1 MWAATGWVIA
11 TWLRVT
17 LALTAA
23 VVVCWLWLGTQSGV
37 FWLVCA
43 AALAIELY
51 LSRQLLREW
60 AHEAR
65 LGCWW
70 WNR

>member
-1 MWAATGWVIA
+1 MWAVTGWVIV

-23 VVVCWLWLGTQSGV
+23 VMVGWLALGTHSGAFLLICV
-37 FWLVCA
+37 A
-43 AALAIELY
+43 AITGELY

-60 AHEAR
+60 NDEAGLR
-65 LGCWW
+65 WW
-70 WNR
+70 WTR

>member
-23 VVVCWLWLGTQSGV
+23 VTVCWLTLGEHSGA
-37 FWLVCA
+37 FWLACT
-43 AALAIELY
+43 AALLAELY

-60 AHEAR
+60 ADEAR
-65 LGCWW
+65 TTCWW
-70 WNR
+70 WAR

>member
-1 MWAATGWVIA
+1 MWAVTGWVIA

-23 VVVCWLWLGTQSGV
+23 VVVAWLALGAHSGA
-37 FWLVCA
+37 FWLICA
-43 AALAIELY
+43 AALIAEGY

>member
-1 MWAATGWVIA
+1 MWAVTGWVIV

-23 VVVCWLWLGTQSGV
+23 VVVS
-37 FWLVCA
+37 WLVFGAHSGAFLLICVG
-43 AALAIELY
+43 ALLVEGY

-70 WNR
+70 WHR

>member
-1 MWAATGWVIA
+1 MWAVTGWVIA

-17 LALTAA
+17 LALAAA
-23 VVVCWLWLGTQSGV
+23 VTVCWFTLGEHSGA
-37 FWLVCA
+37 FWLVCLG
-43 AALAIELY
+43 ALLAEGY

-70 WNR
+70 WRQ